1 MPWDA
6 GLLNSRITPTET
18 NLKGLAI
25 SGGAVYA
32 RVFVLDDR
40 LRDEVPV
47 YRVDASGVPA
57 EQDRLRAALAAAGA
71 QISEVADQVEE
82 RLGASQASIFVAQ
95 RLMVEDPGLEE
106 QALEAI
112 AAGTNA
118 EAALDKILDAYESR
132 LREIDN
138 EYISERASDVGEV
151 RRRVL
156 ALLGASSVSMRDSR
170 LRELFETDEP
180 RIIVAQELTPGETFG
195 LSAENTVGF
204 ITEHGGRASH
214 AAILAR
220 AMGIPAVSGI
230 PGIQRML
237 THGQEVL
244 LNGDTGEVVLW
255 PSAETLRVC
264 PPTRRKAA
272 PGGTIVPPVE
282 GLQVYANISQVS
294 DLDEA
299 LRQQVE
305 GIGLY
310 RTEFEFFIQGRLLTE
325 DEQYERY
332 RTVVEAMRGKPAY
345 IRLLDF
351 GADKAASFL
360 DLPKE
365 ENPCLGCRGARLL
378 QHKPELFQTQARALA
393 RASKH
398 GAVWVMYPMIIDLTQ
413 FLILRAMFQQIAEE
427 VGHGDIK
434 HGVMFE
440 VPSACI
446 EAKQLL
452 QIADFG
458 SIGSNDLIQYL
469 FAVDRNNE
477 LVAQDYSADRPAL
490 WALLE
495 QLAEAAREAGKPL
508 SLCGE
513 MGGQV
518 QYVGRLMRLGITTV
532 SVSPR
537 IVGLARVAARKELGL

>member
-1 MPWDA
+1 MDTKA
-6 GLLNSRITPTET
+6 ATSET
-18 NLKGLAI
+18 SLKGLAI
-25 SGGAVYA
+25 SAGAVFA
-32 RVFVLDDR
+32 RVFILDDR

-47 YRVDASGVPA
+47 YRVTGDAIAA
-57 EQDRLRAALAAAGA
+57 EQERLRTALSETAR
-71 QISEVADQVEE
+71 QIGELVDQVGE
-82 RLGASQASIFVAQ
+82 RLGSSQASIFVAQ
-95 RLMVEDPGLEE
+95 RLMVEDPGLVE
-106 QALEAI
+106 LVMEAI
-112 AAGTNA
+112 AEGNNA
-118 EAALDKILDAYESR
+118 EAALDKTLDAYESR

-156 ALLGASSVSMRDSR
+156 ALLGESTVSMRESS
-170 LRELFETDEP
+170 LRELFDSTEP
-180 RIIVAQELTPGETFG
+180 RIIVARELTPGETFG

-230 PGIQRML
+230 PGVQRML
-237 THGQEVL
+237 NHGQEVL
-244 LNGDTGEVVLW
+244 LNGDAGEVILW

-264 PPTRRKAA
+264 LPARRKTA
-272 PGGTIVPPVE
+272 PREMHVPPVE

-294 DLDEA
+294 DVEEA
-299 LRQQVE
+299 VRQGVE

-310 RTEFEFFIQGRLLTE
+310 RTEFEFFVEGRLLTE

-332 RTVVEAMRGKPAY
+332 RQVTESMGGKPVY

-378 QHKPELFQTQARALA
+378 QHKPELFQSQARALA
-393 RASKH
+393 RASQH
-398 GAVWVMYPMIIDLTQ
+398 GPIWVMYPMIIDLTQ
-413 FLILRAMFQQIAEE
+413 FLILRAMFQQHAEE
-427 VGHGDIK
+427 VGYGDLK

-477 LVAQDYSADRPAL
+477 LVAQDYNADRPAL
-490 WALLE
+490 WVLLG
-495 QLAEAAREAGKPL
+495 QLAQAAKETGKPL